1 MTRPEKLDYARI
13 DSELANTPGWEL
25 RDGKLCREFK
35 FPDFVQAFGFMARLA
50 LVAEKMDHH
59 PEWSNVYS
67 TVSVAMS
74 THDVQGLSILDF
86 DFARRANDFFAG

>member
-13 DSELANTPGWEL
+13 DSELASTPGWEL
-25 RDGKLCREFK
+25 RDGKLYREFK